1 MNSIKI
7 LKIYEDL
14 LDDVSALS
22 TPDVDTSDSS
32 PEWTDTDYYDLLIM
46 IPYNLNTQHS
56 YQDTISK
63 CEDVEFILS
72 TTKHIDDYSQV
83 FAFCSKAEKTIPD
96 PLEYPY
102 VRPQFDAQT
111 GCISFAIKHSFT
123 NLRQV
128 FKFLMNLNSLVYE
141 GDAGFTKKSQPKRTG
156 ALMNV
161 VAKVRNQWDIND
173 EGDTGLTNQLINPI
187 IISKFI
193 DQLSEQEDSK
203 YRILDRMDEF
213 KTIYYTSEMF
223 LPSKD
228 VFKGFEK
235 YYKTQ
240 FDDFAFEQF
249 LDGFLYKAPDADSED
264 NFPNSIRTFLEKHKT
279 DKINLSALADKYIN
293 IDDEHRMTSILFT
306 AEFPFNR
313 FYANMKNWDNCDE
326 CVKLDEH
333 LSHLCVA
340 DTGSFSSSDYD
351 VLRIFTYLGI
361 NKTYDG
367 VVLVLGQMSLEPE
380 LVDEDAESFIDDID
394 LMFGSVMKPNEKR
407 QIVNEIIN
415 YSKQLEKKR

>member
-1 MNSIKI
+1 MNSRIH
-7 LKIYEDL
+7 KIYEDL

-22 TPDVDTSDSS
+22 TPGVDTDDSS

-56 YQDTISK
+56 YRDTISK

-72 TTKHIDDYSQV
+72 TAKHIDDYSQV
-83 FAFCSKAEKTIPD
+83 FAFCSKSEKTIPD
-96 PLEYPY
+96 PLEYLY

-141 GDAGFTKKSQPKRTG
+141 GDAGFIKKSQPKRTG

-173 EGDTGLTNQLINPI
+173 EGETGLTNQLINPI

-193 DQLSEQEDSK
+193 SQLSEQEDSK
-203 YRILDRMDEF
+203 YRIIDTMDEF
-213 KTIYYTSEMF
+213 KTIYYTAEMF
-223 LPSKD
+223 LPTKD

-235 YYKTQ
+235 YYKSQ
-240 FDDFAFEQF
+240 FDDFAFEQ
-249 LDGFLYKAPDADSED
+249 LLVGFLYETPNADSED

-293 IDDEHRMTSILFT
+293 IDDEHRMTSILFNT
-306 AEFPFNR
+306 EFPFSR
-313 FYANMKNWDNCDE
+313 FYTNMKNWDNCDE
-326 CVKLDEH
+326 CVNLNEH
-333 LSHLCVA
+333 ISHMCVA
-340 DTGSFSSSDYD
+340 DSGPYSGNYD
-351 VLRIFTYLGI
+351 VLRVFTYLGI

-380 LVDEDAESFIDDID
+380 LVDEDAESFVDDID
-394 LMFGSVMKPNEKR
+394 LIFGSVMKPNEKR
-407 QIVNEIIN
+407 QMVNEIIN

>member
-1 MNSIKI
+1 MNSRIH
-7 LKIYEDL
+7 KIYEDL

-22 TPDVDTSDSS
+22 TPGVDTDDSS
-32 PEWTDTDYYDLLIM
+32 TEWTDTDYYDLLIM
-46 IPYNLNTQHS
+46 IPYNMNTQHS
-56 YQDTISK
+56 YRDTISK

-72 TTKHIDDYSQV
+72 TAKHIDDYSQV
-83 FAFCSKAEKTIPD
+83 FAFCSKSEKTILD

-141 GDAGFTKKSQPKRTG
+141 GDAGFIKKSQPKRTG

-161 VAKVRNQWDIND
+161 IAKVRNQWDIND
-173 EGDTGLTNQLINPI
+173 EGETGLTNQLINPI

-193 DQLSEQEDSK
+193 SQLSEQEDSK
-203 YRILDRMDEF
+203 YRIIDTMDEF
-213 KTIYYTSEMF
+213 KTIYYTAEMF
-223 LPSKD
+223 LPTKD

-235 YYKTQ
+235 YYKSQ
-240 FDDFAFEQF
+240 FDDFAFEQ
-249 LDGFLYKAPDADSED
+249 LLVGFLYETPDADSED

-293 IDDEHRMTSILFT
+293 IDDEHRMTSILFNT
-306 AEFPFNR
+306 EFPFSR
-313 FYANMKNWDNCDE
+313 FYTNMKNWDNCDE
-326 CVKLDEH
+326 CVNLNEH
-333 LSHLCVA
+333 ISHMCVA
-340 DTGSFSSSDYD
+340 DSGPYSGNYD
-351 VLRIFTYLGI
+351 VLRVFTYLGI

-380 LVDEDAESFIDDID
+380 LVDEDAESFVDDID

-407 QIVNEIIN
+407 QMVNEIIN

>member
-1 MNSIKI
+1 MNSKI

-22 TPDVDTSDSS
+22 TPGVDTGVSS
-32 PEWTDTDYYDLLIM
+32 PEWKDTDYYDLLIM
-46 IPYNLNTQHS
+46 IPYNRNTQHS
-56 YQDTISK
+56 YRDTISK

-72 TTKHIDDYSQV
+72 TDKHIDDYSQV
-83 FAFCSKAEKTIPD
+83 FAFCSKSEETIPD

-102 VRPQFDAQT
+102 VRPQFDAQI

-128 FKFLMNLNSLVYE
+128 FKFLMNLN
-141 GDAGFTKKSQPKRTG
+141 AGFTKKSQLKHTG

-161 VAKVRNQWDIND
+161 VAKAGNQWAVND
-173 EGDTGLTNQLINPI
+173 DGDTILTSQLINPI

-193 DQLSEQEDSK
+193 SQLSEQEDSE
-203 YRILDRMDEF
+203 YRIFDRMDEF
-213 KTIYYTSEMF
+213 KIIYYTAEMF

-235 YYKTQ
+235 YYKSQ
-240 FDDFAFEQF
+240 FDDFAFEQI
-249 LDGFLYKAPDADSED
+249 LYELSYKTPDADAED
-264 NFPNSIRTFLEKHKT
+264 NFPDSIRTFLEKHKT
-279 DKINLSALADKYIN
+279 DKINLSALADKYIGK
-293 IDDEHRMTSILFT
+293 HRMTSFLYNT
-306 AEFPFNR
+306 KFPFSR
-313 FYANMKNWDNCDE
+313 FRADVKNWDNCDE
-326 CVKLDEH
+326 CVELDEH

-340 DTGSFSSSDYD
+340 DTGSSSSSDYD
-351 VLRIFTYLGI
+351 VLRLFTYLGF

-367 VVLVLGQMSLEPE
+367 VVFILGQVSQEPK
-380 LVDEDAESFIDDID
+380 LVVGDAESFVDDID

-407 QIVNEIIN
+407 QMVNEIIN
-415 YSKQLEKKR
+415 YSEQR

>member
-1 MNSIKI
+1 MNSRIH
-7 LKIYEDL
+7 KIYEDL

-22 TPDVDTSDSS
+22 TPGVDTDDSS

-56 YQDTISK
+56 YRDTISK

-72 TTKHIDDYSQV
+72 TAKHIDDYSQV
-83 FAFCSKAEKTIPD
+83 FAFCSKSEKTIPD
-96 PLEYPY
+96 PLEYLY

-123 NLRQV
+123 NLKQV

-141 GDAGFTKKSQPKRTG
+141 GDAGFIKKSQPKRTG

-173 EGDTGLTNQLINPI
+173 EGETGLTNQLINPI

-193 DQLSEQEDSK
+193 SQLSEQEDSK
-203 YRILDRMDEF
+203 YRIIDTMDEF
-213 KTIYYTSEMF
+213 KTIYYTAEMF
-223 LPSKD
+223 LPTKD

-235 YYKTQ
+235 YYKSQ
-240 FDDFAFEQF
+240 FDDFAFEQ
-249 LDGFLYKAPDADSED
+249 LLVGFLYETPNADSED

-293 IDDEHRMTSILFT
+293 IDDEHRMTSILFNT
-306 AEFPFNR
+306 EFPFSR
-313 FYANMKNWDNCDE
+313 FYTNMKNWDNCDE
-326 CVKLDEH
+326 CVNLNEH
-333 LSHLCVA
+333 ISHMCVA
-340 DTGSFSSSDYD
+340 DSGPYSGNYD
-351 VLRIFTYLGI
+351 VLRVFTYLGI

-380 LVDEDAESFIDDID
+380 LVDEDAESFVDDID

-407 QIVNEIIN
+407 QMVNEIIN